1 MITKTAIKK
10 NRVLEVDYMTYA
22 RAPVM
27 LSISLRETI
36 NFESKRTFLKKY
48 QDKRFSL
55 SFESLVFI
63 FTRVYS

>member
-1 MITKTAIKK
+1 M

-22 RAPVM
+22 RAPVV

-36 NFESKRTFLKKY
+36 NFENKRTFLKKKY
-48 QDKRFSL
+48 QDKRLSL

-63 FTRVYS
+63 FARVYS